1 MAASIEELSFQL
13 TADALAEQERA
24 LGALRG
30 RAGTVLAAASI
41 AGSFMG
47 AKATSGRLDLWAVLA
62 LLAFALCVG
71 SAIVVLLPH
80 ALVFAFRGAALLA
93 ESDHAGVEDVKEAYR
108 AAGLWIE
115 PHLNTNAAKIGELS
129 TWFTGS
135 CVLLGAEVVL
145 WTISLTS

>member
-1 MAASIEELSFQL
+1 
-13 TADALAEQERA
+13 
-24 LGALRG
+24 
-30 RAGTVLAAASI
+30 
-41 AGSFMG
+41 MG
-47 AKATSGRLDLWAVLA
+47 AKATSGTLDIWAVLA

-71 SAIVVLLPH
+71 GSIVVLLPH

-115 PHLNTNAAKIGELS
+115 PHLNTNAVKIGELS
-129 TWFTGS
+129 AWFTAS